1 MGRRDSINL
10 RAGFAGETRQPSYVN
25 GLSVTATARFGHWR
39 VNLVT
44 TRAMPNN
51 RQYILRSRPVGELAD
66 SDLEL
71 RETEIR
77 APGPGEIQVRTTHIS
92 MDPTVRIWMSDMP
105 GYLPPIP
112 IGDVVRALGAGVV
125 EQSKHP
131 DFKPGDT
138 VFGMPGWQTHPTV
151 KPEEASFAKL
161 EPGVTPELSL
171 AVLGITSGFTAYFG
185 LLDVTNPQP
194 GETVVVTAAAGS
206 VGSLVGQIAKIK
218 GCRVIGVA
226 GGPEKCKYV
235 VDELGFDACI
245 DYRNEDVGA
254 ALDRLAPEGIDIDFE
269 NVGGEQLDAILL
281 RMKLHG
287 RISLC
292 GMISDYNS
300 CGQPTPGPK
309 NFAQI
314 LMRRIKIAGFI
325 ILDYIPRLGEAGP
338 ELAKWVAEG
347 KLKARTYS
355 IDGFEKLPDALRE
368 LVGGKTG
375 KIGKMFV
382 RV

>member
-1 MGRRDSINL
+1 M
-10 RAGFAGETRQPSYVN
+10 PS
-25 GLSVTATARFGHWR
+25 
-39 VNLVT
+39 
-44 TRAMPNN
+44 N
-51 RQYILRSRPVGELAD
+51 RQYILKSRPVGVLAD

-77 APGPGEIQVRTTHIS
+77 APGPGEIQVRTTHVS

-105 GYLPPIP
+105 GYLPPIA
-112 IGDVVRALGAGVV
+112 IGEVVRALGAGVV
-125 EQSKHP
+125 EQSNHP
-131 DFKPGDT
+131 DFAPGDA
-138 VFGMPGWQTHPTV
+138 VFGITCWQTHPTV
-151 KPEEASFAKL
+151 KPEETLFGKL
-161 EPGVTPELSL
+161 APGVSPELSL
-171 AVLGITSGFTAYFG
+171 AVLGVTSGFTAYFG

-218 GCRVIGVA
+218 GCKVIGIA

-292 GMISDYNS
+292 GMISDYNRS
-300 CGQPTPGPK
+300 GQVVPGPT

-325 ILDYIPRLGEAGP
+325 ILDYIPRFAEAGP
-338 ELAKWVAEG
+338 ELGKWLAEG
-347 KLKARTYS
+347 KLKVRTYS
-355 IDGFEKLPDALRE
+355 IEGFEKLPDALRE
-368 LVGGKTG
+368 LVGGETG
-375 KIGKMFV
+375 KIGKMMV
-382 RV
+382 KVG

>member
-1 MGRRDSINL
+1 
-10 RAGFAGETRQPSYVN
+10 V
-25 GLSVTATARFGHWR
+25 ARESGNHA
-39 VNLVT
+39 
-44 TRAMPNN
+44 AMPNN
-51 RQYILRSRPVGELAD
+51 RQYVLRSRPVGELAD

-71 RETEIR
+71 REIDIR
-77 APGPGEIQVRTTHIS
+77 APGPGEIQVRTTHVS

-125 EQSKHP
+125 EQSNHP
-131 DFKPGDT
+131 DFGPGDA
-138 VFGMPGWQTHPTV
+138 VFGITGWQTHPTAR
-151 KPEEASFAKL
+151 PEEAMFEKL
-161 EPGVTPELSL
+161 APGVSAEMSL
-171 AVLGITSGFTAYFG
+171 AVLGVTSGFTAYFG
-185 LLDVTNPQP
+185 LLDITNPQP

-218 GCRVIGVA
+218 GCKVIGVA

-235 VDELGFDACI
+235 VEELGFDACI

-269 NVGGEQLDAILL
+269 NVGGAQLDAILL

-292 GMISDYNS
+292 GMISDYNR
-300 CGQPTPGPK
+300 CGQPTPGPY

-314 LMRRIKIAGFI
+314 LMRRITITGFI
-325 ILDYIPRLGEAGP
+325 ILDYIPRFAEAAP
-338 ELAKWVAEG
+338 ELIKWTAEG
-347 KLKARTYS
+347 KLKANTYT
-355 IDGFEKLPDALRE
+355 INGFERLPDALRE
-368 LVGGKTG
+368 LVGGGTG
-375 KIGKMFV
+375 KIGKMVV